1 MNQEFWGSVKSVWD
15 AICQFVLTTRSSME
29 EINGCLLAHHWSVE
43 AYAVIGVSLLIYVC
57 GKWMSHSGAFLKIIV
72 SVAVSLVLVAIFAIF
87 PVLMLAR
94 IIAGS
99 ILLLVLY
106 RTIFCGKT
114 ISYKRPDLEEE
125 YLGRRLFYRRS
136 VRHIRRML
144 NRNGQSC
151 GLTMAVYGAWGSG
164 KSHLLRYIERNLCV
178 IEAES
183 DVPNCNGFK
192 GKCSIAKVDLWQS
205 HSLDEAWEQIAE
217 ALSGAL
223 TGKRSTICHTKLLS
237 GVLSALSA
245 LNEHLAPFI
254 YVVRG
259 FMSGGEDYQT
269 KIQSINKLVPQD
281 GAIALFLDN
290 VERCDTEI
298 VMKLLPLLER
308 LKQVEKL
315 VVIVAIAREELV
327 NRFVAVGYKE
337 ELLQGVLNKLFDNV
351 MTLPENQPKN
361 LQAMFASMVKQR
373 YGHCPTLMD
382 FARRNKN
389 FVCDTPREVERVVN
403 QLGYIDEQFLARYE
417 NQLSDDKWQ
426 TRCDCVFNMEVLR
439 LLNDSAYQYLK
450 NRNEMY
456 DFLKKVPH
464 KILDP
469 YYNLFSLRV
478 NHREMKLDKQEEEW
492 QKNHKDFISFI
503 EANKETKAFFYFFS
517 KQSREDYDYALH
529 MDYTSIDVL
538 GDCECEEVINLAL
551 DSLMSDSHAVLHAVD
566 ALYKDCT
573 ENEKKQVLSQ
583 SVMYAAKKRKN
594 EQDCLFVLSAV
605 KSCFNGLLEEN
616 LPKLYVR
623 LICNVSQNSRW
634 KKCGEELLNQFSDE
648 VVTRTVKD
656 IFTFLIEDEMK
667 ELKDKD
673 HQTIVECVKN
683 NFHVMEA
690 MCRKYASIVLRDI
703 FANGQKIRSH
713 AYSFDFD
720 VHGRGIPYYEDAIK
734 MCLPSITDGMSKDEI
749 FGKIL
754 DSMLYSRSYPFS
766 EEERIELLLSETYFK
781 VVIQIVKLAGV
792 QYEDI
797 CNDGELVSSF
807 AQAIDSILAK
817 IDDYIK
823 RESEE
828 RDGDIYHA
836 SFNAGADSA
845 QKYFSDF
852 LDKIRN
858 AKAESSEA
866 VQSMH

>member
-1 MNQEFWGSVKSVWD
+1 MNQEILETAKS
-15 AICQFVLTTRSSME
+15 ASEATCQFVLTVRSFMVDV
-29 EINGCLLAHHWSVE
+29 NVWLLAHHWSVE
-43 AYAVIGVSLLIYVC
+43 VYAVIGVSLLIYVC
-57 GKWMSHSGAFLKIIV
+57 GKWMSHLRAFLKILV
-72 SVAVSLVLVAIFAIF
+72 SVAVSLVLAAIFAIL

-99 ILLLVLY
+99 ILLLALY

-114 ISYKRPDLEEE
+114 IPYKRPDLEEE

-144 NRNGQSC
+144 NRNGQAG

-223 TGKRSTICHTKLLS
+223 TGKRSAISHTKLLR

-308 LKQVEKL
+308 LKQIEKL

-327 NRFVAVGYKE
+327 NKFVAVGYE
-337 ELLQGVLNKLFDNV
+337 ENLLQGVLNKLFDNV

-373 YGHCPTLMD
+373 YGHCLTLMD
-382 FARRNKN
+382 FARRNKD

-417 NQLSDDKWQ
+417 NLLSDDKWQ

-450 NRNEMY
+450 SKSEMF
-456 DFLKKVPH
+456 DFLKKVPR

-469 YYNLFSLRV
+469 YCNLFSLRF
-478 NHREMKLDKQEEEW
+478 NHREMELDKQEEEW
-492 QKNHKDFISFI
+492 REKHPDFIGFI
-503 EANKETKAFFYFFS
+503 EANPEAKAFFFFFS

-551 DSLMSDSHAVLHAVD
+551 DSLMQDSLAVIHAVD
-566 ALYKDCT
+566 ALYRDCT

-583 SVMYAAKKRKN
+583 SVMYAVKKRKDEN
-594 EQDCLFVLSAV
+594 ACQFVFSAV
-605 KSCFNGLLEEN
+605 RDCFNGLQESN
-616 LPKLYVR
+616 LPELYVR
-623 LICNVSQNSRW
+623 VICNVSQNSRW
-634 KKCGEELLNQFSDE
+634 KKCEAELLRQLSDE
-648 VVTRTVKD
+648 VITATVRD
-656 IFTFLIEDEMK
+656 VFTLLIEDDMK
-667 ELKDKD
+667 EVKDKD

-690 MCRKYASIVLRDI
+690 LCRKYASIVLRAI

-720 VHGRGIPYYEDAIK
+720 VRGRGIPYYEDAIK

-754 DSMLYSRSYPFS
+754 NSMLYSRSYPFS
-766 EEERIELLLSETYFK
+766 EEERTELLLSGTYFK

-797 CNDGELVSSF
+797 CSDGKLVSSF
-807 AQAIDSILAK
+807 AQAIDPFLVK

-823 RESEE
+823 KESKD

-852 LDKIRN
+852 LDKIRKG
-858 AKAESSEA
+858 KAESSEA